1 MAGDQTERCADERGL
16 PRQGTGLAGGE
27 RAAPGVPATTRPR
40 PSQGPAAVLAEQKA
54 FQAKLYDAGFAGIT
68 WPKEYGG
75 QGLTSA
81 EQIAWS
87 QESRDYD
94 LPIGAFF
101 IGISMPGNTILELGT
116 EEQKKRYLPK
126 MLRGEEIWCQLFS
139 EPGAGSDVASLQT
152 TAVRDGDDW
161 VLNGQ
166 KVWTSG
172 AQYSDYGAILA
183 RTDPTKPKHNG
194 ISMFIV
200 DMHAPGVTVR
210 PLKVATGALAVQ
222 RGLLRQRADARRRAD
237 RRGEQGLG
245 RGRGDAAARAD
256 RHRHHGLVRAPAR
269 WPTTRC
275 ATWPRASAGPATRAS
290 GANWP
295 SCTPGAGPMQLFALL
310 LREETMAGRTP
321 GARGSVAKL
330 AGSELGRFAG
340 NVAADVLGDQ
350 LAGFDSEDLQAVT
363 TSIIAAPGSAIA
375 GGTSEIQ
382 RNIIGERVLGLAKD
396 PGVDR
401 ATPFNQLRVGTQRQ
415 TSRDGGGATM
425 ALILTD
431 DEQALADSVRR
442 FVADRS
448 PLTSLRQLI
457 ASGEP
462 YDADV
467 WKQMTAQLGLAGLT
481 IPEELRRGRRGRT
494 PRCRS
499 R

>member
-1 MAGDQTERCADERGL
+1 MSDDFRARARAWLAANASRRGSGDDEAEADSRG
-16 PRQGTGLAGGE
+16 Q
-27 RAAPGVPATTRPR
+27 
-40 PSQGPAAVLAEQKA
+40 AAVIAEQKA
-54 FQAKLYDAGFAGIT
+54 FQARLYDAGFAGIT

-94 LPIGAFF
+94 LPNGAFF
-101 IGISMPGNTILELGT
+101 IGISMPGNTLVELGT
-116 EEQKKRYLPK
+116 EEQKRRYLPK

-152 TAVRDGDDW
+152 SAVRDGETW

-172 AQYSDYGAILA
+172 AQFSDYGAILA
-183 RTDPTKPKHNG
+183 RTDPTKAKHNG

-200 DMHAPGVTVR
+200 DMHAPGVSVR
-210 PLKVATGALAVQ
+210 PLKVATGHSPFNEVFFDSV
-222 RGLLRQRADARRRAD
+222 RIPADALIGAENKGWDAAVVMLRHERIAIGTMGSSRTSPLAFD
-237 RRGEQGLG
+237 SLRDLAAGLG
-245 RGRGDAAARAD
+245 RTEDQGVRRDLAELYARS
-256 RHRHHGLVRAPAR
+256 RA
-269 WPTTRC
+269 
-275 ATWPRASAGPATRAS
+275 
-290 GANWP
+290 
-295 SCTPGAGPMQLFALL
+295 MQLFALL
-310 LREETMAGRTP
+310 LREETLAGRPP

-350 LAGFDSEDLQAVT
+350 LAGFDSDELAAVT

-401 ATPFNQLRVGTQRQ
+401 STPFNQLRVGTQRQ
-415 TSRDGGGATM
+415 N
-425 ALILTD
+425 
-431 DEQALADSVRR
+431 
-442 FVADRS
+442 
-448 PLTSLRQLI
+448 
-457 ASGEP
+457 
-462 YDADV
+462 
-467 WKQMTAQLGLAGLT
+467 
-481 IPEELRRGRRGRT
+481 
-494 PRCRS
+494 
-499 R
+499 

>member
-1 MAGDQTERCADERGL
+1 MNDDFRARARAWLAANAPRRDSGDDDGESGQTTIAD
-16 PRQGTGLAGGE
+16 
-27 RAAPGVPATTRPR
+27 
-40 PSQGPAAVLAEQKA
+40 QKE
-54 FQAKLYDAGFAGIT
+54 FQAKLYDAGFAGIM
-68 WPKEYGG
+68 WPIDYGG

-94 LPIGAFF
+94 LPNGAFF
-101 IGISMPGNTILELGT
+101 IGISMPGNTLLELGT
-116 EEQKKRYLPK
+116 EAQKKRYLPK

-152 TAVRDGDDW
+152 SAVRDGDGW

-172 AQYSDYGAILA
+172 AQFSDFGAILA

-200 DMHAPGVTVR
+200 NMHAPGVTVR
-210 PLKVATGALAVQ
+210 PLKVATGHSPFNEVFFDNV
-222 RGLLRQRADARRRAD
+222 RIPADALI
-237 RRGEQGLG
+237 GEENKGWDAAVVMLRHERIAIGTMGSSRTSPLGFDSLRDLAAGLG
-245 RGRGDAAARAD
+245 RTGDQGVRRDLAELYARGRA
-256 RHRHHGLVRAPAR
+256 V
-269 WPTTRC
+269 
-275 ATWPRASAGPATRAS
+275 
-290 GANWP
+290 
-295 SCTPGAGPMQLFALL
+295 QLFATL
-310 LREETMAGRTP
+310 LREETQAGRLP

-340 NVAADVLGDQ
+340 TVAADVLGDQ
-350 LAGFDSEDLQAVT
+350 LAGFDSDDLYAVT

-415 TSRDGGGATM
+415 N
-425 ALILTD
+425 
-431 DEQALADSVRR
+431 
-442 FVADRS
+442 
-448 PLTSLRQLI
+448 
-457 ASGEP
+457 
-462 YDADV
+462 
-467 WKQMTAQLGLAGLT
+467 
-481 IPEELRRGRRGRT
+481 
-494 PRCRS
+494 
-499 R
+499 

>member
-1 MAGDQTERCADERGL
+1 MSDDFRTRARSWLAANAPHRGSGDDEAEADSRG
-16 PRQGTGLAGGE
+16 Q
-27 RAAPGVPATTRPR
+27 
-40 PSQGPAAVLAEQKA
+40 AAVLAEQKA
-54 FQAKLYDAGFAGIT
+54 FQAKLHEAGFAGIT
-68 WPKEYGG
+68 WPTAYGG

-94 LPIGAFF
+94 LPTGAFF
-101 IGISMPGNTILELGT
+101 IGLSMPGNTLVELGT
-116 EEQKKRYLPK
+116 EKQKKRYLPE
-126 MLRGEEIWCQLFS
+126 MLSGTEIWCQLFS

-152 TAVRDGDDW
+152 SAVRDGDAF
-161 VLNGQ
+161 VLTGQ

-210 PLKVATGALAVQ
+210 PLKVATGHSPFNEVFFDNVRLP
-222 RGLLRQRADARRRAD
+222 ADALI
-237 RRGEQGLG
+237 GEENKGWDAAVVMLRHERIAIGTMGASRSSPLAFDSLRDLAAGLG
-245 RGRGDAAARAD
+245 RTSDQGVRRDLAELYARGRA
-256 RHRHHGLVRAPAR
+256 V
-269 WPTTRC
+269 
-275 ATWPRASAGPATRAS
+275 
-290 GANWP
+290 
-295 SCTPGAGPMQLFALL
+295 QLFALQ
-310 LREETMAGRTP
+310 LREETQAGRLP

-350 LAGFDSEDLQAVT
+350 IAGFDTDELQAVT

-415 TSRDGGGATM
+415 N
-425 ALILTD
+425 
-431 DEQALADSVRR
+431 
-442 FVADRS
+442 
-448 PLTSLRQLI
+448 
-457 ASGEP
+457 
-462 YDADV
+462 
-467 WKQMTAQLGLAGLT
+467 
-481 IPEELRRGRRGRT
+481 
-494 PRCRS
+494 
-499 R
+499 